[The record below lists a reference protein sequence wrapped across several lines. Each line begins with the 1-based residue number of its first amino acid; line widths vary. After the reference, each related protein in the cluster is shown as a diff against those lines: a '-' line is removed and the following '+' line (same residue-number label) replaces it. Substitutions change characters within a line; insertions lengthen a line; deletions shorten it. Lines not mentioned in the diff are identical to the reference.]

1 MIKRMVKVAI
11 REVAE
16 KRGVT
21 SSYQLMKLM
30 NVPPAQA
37 AKWFKNDMESIS
49 IRTLDKL
56 CRALK
61 CKPSDLLRYTPD
73 EEPVDS

>member
-1 MIKRMVKVAI
+1 MKHMVKVAI

-30 NVPPAQA
+30 NIPPGQA
-37 AKWFKNDMESIS
+37 AKWFRNDMESIS

-73 EEPVDS
+73 EETVDS

>member
-56 CRALK
+56 CRSLK

-73 EEPVDS
+73 EEIVDA